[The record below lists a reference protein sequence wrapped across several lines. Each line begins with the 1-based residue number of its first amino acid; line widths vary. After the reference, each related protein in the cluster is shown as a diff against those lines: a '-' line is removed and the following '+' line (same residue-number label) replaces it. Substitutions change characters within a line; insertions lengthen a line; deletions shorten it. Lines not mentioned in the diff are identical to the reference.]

1 MLDSWEKKLG
11 LPSLKAM
18 TSIAIGPTGKRLSS
32 ILQRIEKLSGD
43 AQSLGQVL
51 ELLKL
56 IQEMDKAGTLERLE
70 TVLKALPKGKQAETL
85 AKTLESLG
93 PRLDK
98 LGALLEAVAEGK

>member
-1 MLDSWEKKLG
+1 MLHNLEKRVG
-11 LPSLKAM
+11 IPPLKDILFLA
-18 TSIAIGPTGKRLSS
+18 TGPTGKRLSS
-32 ILQRIEKLSGD
+32 ILQRLEELTKD
-43 AQSLGQVL
+43 ARSLGQVL

-56 IQEMDKAGTLERLE
+56 IQEMDKAGTLVRLE
-70 TVLKALPKGKQAETL
+70 AVLKALPKGKQAEAL